1 MRERLCRA
9 AGSRSVAAL
18 APGASVAFEFVGDSW
33 RAGFTVRDG
42 SVAPIDSDSESSAV
56 DFTLAAGDGVWE
68 ELSADRPAAGEHSV
82 VYLVRTGVV
91 ELSGDPLA
99 YDRSVQIVRAL
110 VDAAREGSIHA
121 GIGKPLRAVGAY
133 HRVNTSLGTSDIYI
147 ERAGSG
153 IPLLA
158 FATAGSDTSQWHGV
172 TTHSDLTDRFELITA
187 DLPWHGRS
195 TPSWGEPVGSYR
207 LTPETYTEYIVAI
220 CDALELDRPVLL
232 GVSMGGAAV
241 VHAVATRPDRFAGAV
256 SCQAGPSVQGR
267 RNEHLRGT
275 RVNPALFIP
284 EWTYGLMNPASPEE
298 FKQRVWWGYSSGG
311 FGLYAADI
319 DSYLSWDVAL
329 VEHLLTPESPHIA
342 VMSGSFDTS
351 VPSERSR
358 ELASRIPN
366 SSFELMPELG
376 HFPHAENPAVFVR
389 HLEPALARVLNSGKP
404 RSQ

>member
-1 MRERLCRA
+1 M
-9 AGSRSVAAL
+9 
-18 APGASVAFEFVGDSW
+18 GDSW
-33 RAGFTVRDG
+33 RADFAVRDG
-42 SVAPIDSDSESSAV
+42 KISPVDEGSESSGA
-56 DFTLAAGDGVWE
+56 DFTLAAADRVWE
-68 ELSADRPAAGEHSV
+68 GLCADRPAAGEHSI

-91 ELSGDPLA
+91 ELSGDSLA

-110 VDAAREGSIHA
+110 LDAAREASSHA
-121 GIGKPLRAVGAY
+121 KIGKPLRAVGSY
-133 HRVNTSLGTSDIYI
+133 HRVSTSLGTSDIYV

-153 IPLLA
+153 VPLLT

-172 TTHSDLTDRFELITA
+172 MTHSDLTDRFELITA

-195 TPSWGEPVGSYR
+195 SPSWGEPVGSYQ

-220 CDALELDRPVLL
+220 CDELGLDRPVLL

-241 VHAVATRPDRFAGAV
+241 VHAVATRPGLFAGAV
-256 SCQAGPSVQGR
+256 ACQAGPSVQAR
-267 RNEHLRGT
+267 ANEHLRGT

-319 DSYLSWDVAL
+319 DSYLSWNLDL
-329 VEHLLTPESPHIA
+329 VEHLLTAESPHIA
-342 VMSGSFDTS
+342 VLSGAFDTS
-351 VPSERSR
+351 VPPERSR
-358 ELASRIPN
+358 ELASRISN

-376 HFPHAENPAVFVR
+376 HFPHAENPAAFVPY
-389 HLEPALARVLNSGKP
+389 LEAALARVLDSG
-404 RSQ
+404 RGVQG